1 MKSLAHPLLYGPP
14 LEERAYQRNVAAA
27 CLRESTL
34 AVLPTGLGK
43 TVIALQ
49 VMLERLERGRV
60 LMMAPTRP
68 LAEQHADF
76 LASSLEVRVELLTGS
91 VSPAKREPLWQ
102 AAQVVVAT
110 PQVVEKDL
118 IRGAVKL
125 ADFALVVFDEA
136 HRAVGNYAYVFIAEH
151 YDETARQP
159 LVLGMTA
166 SPGSTRAAVVEVCS
180 NLRITAI
187 EKRDDGDPDVAPY
200 IQPVQTRWVKVP
212 LPASAAR
219 IRKDLQKLQDRL
231 CGQLHQAGL
240 LKRPRKVST
249 TMLLEAGRKLQVRL
263 RAAGREVPRQVYN
276 LLSVQAMALKV
287 AHALLTV
294 ETQGPTQFL
303 DYAARMRKSSKSRAT
318 KWLLQKPEWKQAVID
333 AARSSDEHPKLERLD
348 ELVAQELAAGAER
361 IIVFAEIRNTASL
374 MVERLAKLPA
384 ARPVRFVGQGSREG
398 DPGMTQKVQKATL
411 EQFRAGDYNVL
422 VATSVGEEGLDIP
435 ATEAVIFYEPVPS
448 AIRLIQRRGR
458 TGRDRPGKVFVLI
471 TADTRDEAAYW
482 SSRSKEMQM
491 QSLFGGGRMEIELPS
506 RAELGGGSP
515 GRDQPSVARGQTRL
529 GEAPR
534 GNPQAAAGEQKR
546 ARNAA
551 LRSLR
556 PKGAGAAG
564 DAPAAAPPAE
574 EVRLQ
579 VAHREFPSGVARELA
594 QRGITVAPTQLPVG
608 DYLIDGRVG
617 VERKTGADFVGSM
630 LDGSLFRQIK
640 ALKQQFRRPLL
651 ILEGDDLYTARRVEP
666 KAIRGAL
673 AAITGD
679 FGVPILPSADTA
691 ETAELLMALLE
702 RSRREPGPA
711 QLRPAAGELSP
722 EEQQRHI
729 LEGLPGVSAV
739 LAQRLLHHF
748 RSVAAVFT
756 ADAAALRAVEG
767 IGALR
772 ATAIRDAIEREW
784 EP

>member
-1 MKSLAHPLLYGPP
+1 MKSLAHPLLQGPP

-49 VMLERLERGRV
+49 VMLERLEMGRV

-68 LAEQHADF
+68 LAEQHAGF
-76 LASSLEVRVELLTGS
+76 LSRSLDMRIELLTGS

-118 IRGAVKL
+118 IRGAAKL
-125 ADFALVVFDEA
+125 ADFALAVFDEA
-136 HRAVGNYAYVFIAEH
+136 HRAVGNYAYVFIAER
-151 YDETARQP
+151 YAETALQP

-166 SPGSTRAAVVEVCS
+166 SPGSTRAAVVEVCV

-187 EKRDDGDPDVAPY
+187 EKRDDADPDVAPY

-219 IRKDLQKLQDRL
+219 IRRDLQKLQDRL

-240 LKRPRKVST
+240 LTRPRKVST
-249 TMLLEAGRKLQVRL
+249 TMLLDAGKKLQARL
-263 RAAGREVPRQVYN
+263 RAAGKQAPRQVYN

-303 DYAARMRKSSKSRAT
+303 DYAARMRRDSKSRAT

-374 MVERLAKLPA
+374 MVERLAKLPG
-384 ARPVRFVGQGSREG
+384 ARPVRFVGQGSRKG

-435 ATEAVIFYEPVPS
+435 ATEVVIFYEPVPS

-458 TGRDRPGKVFVLI
+458 TGRDRPGKVYVLI

-515 GRDQPSVARGQTRL
+515 GGDAPPVARGQTRL
-529 GEAPR
+529 GDAPR
-534 GNPQAAAGEQKR
+534 ATPQ
-546 ARNAA
+546 
-551 LRSLR
+551 
-556 PKGAGAAG
+556 G
-564 DAPAAAPPAE
+564 DNPAAVPAAE

-579 VAHREFPSGVARELA
+579 VDHREFPSGVARELA
-594 QRGITVAPTQLPVG
+594 QRGVTVAPTQLPVG

-630 LDGSLFRQIK
+630 LDGSLFRQLK

-673 AAITGD
+673 AAIAGD

-691 ETAELLMALLE
+691 ETADLLVALLE
-702 RSRREPGPA
+702 RSRRTPGPP
-711 QLRPAAGELSP
+711 QLRPAAGKLSP

-729 LEGLPGVSAV
+729 LEGLPGISAV

-748 RSVAAVFT
+748 RSVAAVFA
-756 ADAAALRAVEG
+756 ADTEALREVEG
-767 IGALR
+767 IGALK
-772 ATAIRDAIEREW
+772 AAAVRDAIERVW

>member
-1 MKSLAHPLLYGPP
+1 MKSLAHPLLQGPP

-49 VMLERLERGRV
+49 VMLERLEMGRV

-76 LASSLEVRVELLTGS
+76 LARSLDVRVELLTGS

-118 IRGAVKL
+118 IRGAAKL

-136 HRAVGNYAYVFIAEH
+136 HRAVGNYAYVFIAER

-166 SPGSTRAAVVEVCS
+166 SPGSTRAAVVEVCT

-200 IQPVQTRWVKVP
+200 IQPVQTRWVRVP

-219 IRKDLQKLQDRL
+219 IRKDLRKLQDRL
-231 CGQLHQAGL
+231 CGQLHLAGL
-240 LKRPRKVST
+240 LTRPRKVST
-249 TMLLEAGRKLQVRL
+249 TMLLEAGRKLQARL
-263 RAAGREVPRQVYN
+263 RAAGRDVPRQVYN

-318 KWLLQKPEWKQAVID
+318 KWLLQKPEWKQAIID

-348 ELVAQELAAGAER
+348 ELVAQELAAGVER

-374 MVERLAKLPA
+374 MVERLSKLPA

-411 EQFRAGDYNVL
+411 EQFRAGDYNIL

-435 ATEAVIFYEPVPS
+435 ATEVVIFYEPVPS

-458 TGRDRPGKVFVLI
+458 TGRDRPGKVYVLI
-471 TADTRDEAAYW
+471 TTDTRDEAAYW

-491 QSLFGGGRMEIELPS
+491 QSLFSGSRMEIELPS

-515 GRDQPSVARGQTRL
+515 GGDAPPVARGQTRL
-529 GEAPR
+529 GDAPR
-534 GNPQAAAGEQKR
+534 
-546 ARNAA
+546 A
-551 LRSLR
+551 LLQSDTT
-556 PKGAGAAG
+556 AEAT
-564 DAPAAAPPAE
+564 PAAE

-579 VAHREFPSGVARELA
+579 VDHREFPSGVARELA
-594 QRGITVAPTQLPVG
+594 QRGVTVTPTQLPVG

-630 LDGSLFRQIK
+630 LDGSLFRQVK

-679 FGVPILPSADTA
+679 FGVPILPSANTA
-691 ETAELLMALLE
+691 ETADLLIALLE

-748 RSVAAVFT
+748 RSVAVIFA
-756 ADAAALRAVEG
+756 ADAEALRAVEG
-767 IGALR
+767 IGALK
-772 ATAIRDAIEREW
+772 AAAIRDAIERKW